1 MRSELVVDVQPQ
13 EVSIALLEDG
23 RLMSL
28 QKEKRDVKFAV
39 GDIYYGR
46 IKKLMPG
53 LNAAFVDIGSEKD
66 AFLHYLD
73 LGSQF
78 SSFNTFVQETLA
90 EPQKAQPITK
100 VKLQQDLDKQGSI
113 STTLTVGQK
122 IVVQVA
128 KEPISTKG
136 PRLTT
141 ELTFTG
147 RYMVL
152 IPFSNKVSISQKIKS
167 TQEKMRLRQ
176 LVESIRPKNFGVII
190 RTSAEDKRVAELN
203 NEMSTLM
210 KCWDDMVEKL
220 KKSEMPAL
228 LHEEDSRAV
237 GVIRDL
243 FSPSFESIH
252 VNDAEVYSQIYNY
265 VSLIA
270 PERKETVKLYAK
282 DEPIFDSFNVTKQI
296 KSSFGKAVSFKSG
309 AYIIIEHTEALH
321 VIDVNSGNR
330 NKNAENQEENAI
342 DVNLRAADEIA
353 RQLRLRDMGGIIVI
367 DFIDMN
373 TAEHRQKLYDH
384 MREVMANDRARHNIL
399 PLSKFGLMQITRQRV
414 RAALD
419 IETLETCPSC
429 YGKGLVQP
437 SILFTDRLREK
448 LDYVVNTLGK
458 QDFVL
463 YVHPYVYAYIK
474 QGLFSSIYRKWR
486 GEFGKKFKVV
496 ANQALAFLEYK
507 FIDSDRKEIDV
518 TDNKD
523 SQQSSEEKKAS
534 KSKRATKLRKPSLIN
549 KKRSEQASV
558 PKGALAFFR
567 LLEKI
572 VKKICRIPTEMLPL
586 QRL

>member
-1 MRSELVVDVQPQ
+1 MRSELVVDVQPK
-13 EVSIALLEDG
+13 EISIALLEDG

-28 QKEKRDVKFAV
+28 QKEARNIKFAV

-78 SSFNTFVQETLA
+78 SSSNAFIQGA
-90 EPQKAQPITK
+90 IKEPQKTPQLSK
-100 VKLQQDLDKQGSI
+100 FKLSQDIDKQGAI
-113 STTLTVGQK
+113 SNILTLGQHV
-122 IVVQVA
+122 VVQVS

-141 ELTFTG
+141 ELAFTG
-147 RYMVL
+147 RFMVL

-167 TQEKMRLRQ
+167 TEEKMRLRQ
-176 LVESIRPKNFGVII
+176 LMESIRPKNFGVIV
-190 RTSAEDKRVAELN
+190 RTSAENKRVAELN
-203 NEMSTLM
+203 NELNTLLRS
-210 KCWDDMVEKL
+210 WEETIEKL
-220 KKSEMPAL
+220 QKSTPPAL

-237 GVIRDL
+237 GIIRDI
-243 FSPSFESIH
+243 FSPSFENIF
-252 VNDAEVYSQIYNY
+252 VNDAETYSQIYNY

-270 PERKETVKLYAK
+270 PERKDTVQLYAK
-282 DEPIFDSFNVTKQI
+282 DEPIFDAYNVTKQI

-309 AYIIIEHTEALH
+309 SYIIIEHTEALH

-330 NKNAENQEENAI
+330 NKNADNQEENAL

-373 TAEHRQKLYDH
+373 SAEHRQKLYDH

-419 IETLETCPSC
+419 VETLESCPSC

-448 LDYVVNTLGK
+448 IDYVVNTLGIN
-458 QDFVL
+458 DFIL
-463 YVHPYVYAYIK
+463 YVHPYVYAYIR
-474 QGLFSSIYRKWR
+474 QGLFNSIYKKWR
-486 GEFGKKFKVV
+486 SEFGRKFKIVS
-496 ANQALAFLEYK
+496 NQALAFLEYK
-507 FIDSDRKEIDV
+507 FLDGSRNEIDV
-518 TDNKD
+518 RDNKD
-523 SQQSSEEKKAS
+523 SDQSTDEKKAS
-534 KSKRATKLRKPSLIN
+534 KSKRASK
-549 KKRSEQASV
+549 ED
-558 PKGALAFFR
+558 
-567 LLEKI
+567 
-572 VKKICRIPTEMLPL
+572 
-586 QRL
+586 

>member
-1 MRSELVVDVQPQ
+1 MRSELVVDVQPADI
-13 EVSIALLEDG
+13 SIALLEDG

-28 QKEKRDVKFAV
+28 QKEARNIKFAV
-39 GDIYYGR
+39 GGIYYGR
-46 IKKLMPG
+46 VKKLMPG

-78 SSFNTFVQETLA
+78 SSFNAFVQGALA
-90 EPQKAQPITK
+90 EPHK
-100 VKLQQDLDKQGSI
+100 VPQLSKFKLKSDISKQGAI
-113 STTLTVGQK
+113 SDTLTVGQQV
-122 IVVQVA
+122 VVQVA

-136 PRLTT
+136 PRLTA

-147 RYMVL
+147 RFMVL
-152 IPFSNKVSISQKIKS
+152 IPFSNKISISQKIKS
-167 TQEKMRLRQ
+167 TEEKMRLRQ
-176 LVESIRPKNFGVII
+176 LIESIKPKNFGVIV
-190 RTSAEDKRVAELN
+190 RTSAENKRVAELN
-203 NEMSTLM
+203 NEMSTLVR
-210 KCWDDMVEKL
+210 CWEEAIAKL
-220 KKSEMPAL
+220 QKSTPPAL

-237 GVIRDL
+237 GIIRDV
-243 FSPSFESIH
+243 FSPSFENIF
-252 VNDAEVYSQIYNY
+252 VNDAEIYSQIYNY

-270 PERKETVKLYAK
+270 PERKEAVKLYAK
-282 DEPIFDSFNVTKQI
+282 DEPIFDFYNITKQI

-330 NKNAENQEENAI
+330 NKNADNQEENAL

-367 DFIDMN
+367 DFIDMS
-373 TAEHRQKLYDH
+373 TSEHRQKLYDH

-419 IETLETCPSC
+419 IETLESCPSC

-448 LDYVVNTLGK
+448 IDYLVNTLGI
-458 QDFVL
+458 QDFIL

-474 QGLFSSIYRKWR
+474 QGFFKSIYRKWR
-486 GEFGKKFKVV
+486 SEFGRNFKVV
-496 ANQALAFLEYK
+496 DNQALAFLEYK
-507 FIDSDRKEIDV
+507 FLDKDRKEIDLK
-518 TDNKD
+518 DHKD
-523 SQQSSEEKKAS
+523 SGQSSDEKKAAKSSRAS
-534 KSKRATKLRKPSLIN
+534 K
-549 KKRSEQASV
+549 E
-558 PKGALAFFR
+558 
-567 LLEKI
+567 E
-572 VKKICRIPTEMLPL
+572 
-586 QRL
+586 